1 MLFRSGFHEV
11 IKAMLESLLKRAIA
25 LAATFAAISIFTG
38 GGAKALAATGAKS
51 FGGFMMGG
59 LGVPQMADGG
69 MFTGASLAMVGEGA
83 GTSAINPEV
92 VAPLDKLRDMMGGGN
107 VTVTGRLDGRDILIS
122 SERAGFDRNRVR
134 GF

>member
-1 MLFRSGFHEV
+1 
-11 IKAMLESLLKRAIA
+11 
-25 LAATFAAISIFTG
+25 
-38 GGAKALAATGAKS
+38 
-51 FGGFMMGG
+51 
-59 LGVPQMADGG
+59 MADGG
-69 MFTGASLAMVGEGA
+69 LFSGASLAMVGEGP

-92 VAPLDKLRDMMGGGN
+92 VAPLDKLQQMMGGGN

>member
-1 MLFRSGFHEV
+1 
-11 IKAMLESLLKRAIA
+11 
-25 LAATFAAISIFTG
+25 
-38 GGAKALAATGAKS
+38 
-51 FGGFMMGG
+51 MMGG

-92 VAPLDKLRDMMGGGN
+92 VAQLDKLRDMMGGGN